1 MNNMNSCTHRNLQF
15 MNRYKTPDMKIFGP
29 KREEV
34 VGGQRRLH
42 NEELHKLYTSPN
54 IISVIKSRR
63 MKWMGHVTHMEEM
76 RNAYNILVGK
86 LKEKRPLRRPR
97 HRWDNNIRMGLREV
111 GWEVVD

>member
-1 MNNMNSCTHRNLQF
+1 
-15 MNRYKTPDMKIFGP
+15 
-29 KREEV
+29 
-34 VGGQRRLH
+34 
-42 NEELHKLYTSPN
+42 
-54 IISVIKSRR
+54 

-76 RNAYNILVGK
+76 RNAYNILIGK